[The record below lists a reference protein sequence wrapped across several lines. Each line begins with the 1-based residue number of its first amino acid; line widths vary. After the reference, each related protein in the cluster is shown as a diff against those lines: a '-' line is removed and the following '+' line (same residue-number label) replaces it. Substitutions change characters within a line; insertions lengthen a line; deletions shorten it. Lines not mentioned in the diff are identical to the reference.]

1 MRKVFIASLIA
12 VLPAVSAAQLTAPPT
27 AARSTASLPAV
38 IPVDRVVAVVG
49 DQVILWS
56 DVVNSI
62 NQQRASGL
70 EVPKDSLSQ
79 VKLAKESLDAL
90 IDEEILVQK
99 AHQLKLDVTQ
109 DEVNRSVDDQVKRV
123 RSQFQTDDQYKA
135 ELQSAGF
142 GTPEEYRRTL
152 YDQFYRRALQQK
164 AYEELRKTAV
174 GRNVT
179 DEEVQ
184 EAFDKNKASLQAAP
198 ASLTFRQIVVAP
210 KPTAAAKA
218 KAKAKA
224 DSLLAEI
231 KKGGDFEQIAKR
243 ESMDQA
249 SKAQGGDLGWNRR
262 GVMVPEF
269 ERWMFALQPGQL
281 SPVFES
287 PFGYHILRVDRVQAA
302 EVKARHILIIPTIDS
317 ADVAKA
323 RLVADTDVQLMKKG
337 VPFDTLVAR
346 YHDPAEEKGILQPFI
361 RDSLPA
367 AYQAVVAGKKAGDV
381 VGPFELANPRGMSKW
396 AVIQLVTVSEAGQY
410 DEAEVK
416 ARIREQLVAEKATRT
431 LLDQLRKQTYVA
443 LRL

>member
-1 MRKVFIASLIA
+1 MRNVFIASLIA
-12 VLPAVSAAQLTAPPT
+12 VLPAVSAAQLTVPT
-27 AARSTASLPAV
+27 APSRTQAPVPAS

-56 DVVNSI
+56 DVMNSI
-62 NQQRASGL
+62 NQQRAAGL
-70 EVPKDSLSQ
+70 EVPKDSAAQ
-79 VKLAKESLDAL
+79 VALAKESLNAL
-90 IDEEILVQK
+90 VDEEILVQK
-99 AHQLKLDVTQ
+99 AHQLKLDATQ
-109 DEVNRSVDDQVKRV
+109 DEVNRSVDDQAKKV
-123 RSQFQTDDQYKA
+123 RAQFQTDDQYKA
-135 ELQSAGF
+135 ELVSAGF
-142 GTPEEYRRTL
+142 GTPEEYKRTL

-179 DEEVQ
+179 DAEVQ

-210 KPTAAAKA
+210 KPTEEAKKRA
-218 KAKAKA
+218 RAKA
-224 DSLLAEI
+224 DSLLVEI
-231 KKGGDFEQIAKR
+231 KKGGDFEQIARR
-243 ESMDQA
+243 ESMDPG

-269 ERWMFALQPGQL
+269 DRMMFALQPGQL

-287 PFGYHILRVDRVQAA
+287 PFGFHIMRVDRVQAA
-302 EVKARHILIIPTIDS
+302 EVKARHILIISTVDS

-323 RLVADTDVQLMKKG
+323 RLVADTVSQLMKKG
-337 VPFDTLVAR
+337 VSFDSLVTK

-367 AYQAVVAGKKAGDV
+367 VYQSAVAGKKPGDV
-381 VGPFELANPRGMSKW
+381 SGPFELANPRGMSKW
-396 AVIQLVTVSEAGQY
+396 AVIQLVTVNEAGQY
-410 DEAEVK
+410 NEAEVK
-416 ARIREQLVAEKATRT
+416 SRIREQLVAEKATRT

>member
-12 VLPAVSAAQLTAPPT
+12 VLPAVSAAQLTVPAP
-27 AARSTASLPAV
+27 AARSATALPAS

-70 EVPKDSLSQ
+70 EVPKDSVGQ

-90 IDEEILVQK
+90 VDEEILVQK
-99 AHQLKLDVTQ
+99 AHQLKLDVTA

-142 GTPEEYRRTL
+142 GTPDEYRRTL

-164 AYEELRKTAV
+164 AFEELRKTAV
-174 GRNVT
+174 GRNVS
-179 DEEVQ
+179 DEEIQ
-184 EAFDKNKASLQAAP
+184 EAFDKNKAALQAAP

-210 KPTAAAKA
+210 KATEAAKA
-218 KAKAKA
+218 KARAKA
-224 DSLLAEI
+224 DSLLVEI

-243 ESMDQA
+243 ESMDPG

-269 ERWMFALQPGQL
+269 ERWMFALHPASL
-281 SPVFES
+281 ARCSSHRSVFTS
-287 PFGYHILRVDRVQAA
+287 CA
-302 EVKARHILIIPTIDS
+302 
-317 ADVAKA
+317 
-323 RLVADTDVQLMKKG
+323 
-337 VPFDTLVAR
+337 
-346 YHDPAEEKGILQPFI
+346 
-361 RDSLPA
+361 
-367 AYQAVVAGKKAGDV
+367 
-381 VGPFELANPRGMSKW
+381 
-396 AVIQLVTVSEAGQY
+396 
-410 DEAEVK
+410 
-416 ARIREQLVAEKATRT
+416 
-431 LLDQLRKQTYVA
+431 
-443 LRL
+443 